1 MADYE
6 ARVAPFI
13 EVTFYVTSQ
22 AGKYPDGS
30 YHSGLDISTGT
41 GTRGANLYS
50 ICNGTVIQKAY
61 DADGYGNYIIIKDN
75 ESKWAFLFG
84 HMADPALKNIGD
96 TIKIGEQFGVEGA
109 TGNVTGLHTHVEM
122 EDYVKNGN
130 KWIYDANNPDAW
142 GVVYYP
148 ATDYMGFPNELGIS
162 VIYHGTPLPP
172 TPGTTTKSKFKW
184 VIYTR
189 KLRNKRN
196 NIDFI

>member
-96 TIKIGEQFGVEGA
+96 TIQIGEQFGVEGA

>member
-130 KWIYDANNPDAW
+130 KWIYDANNPNAW